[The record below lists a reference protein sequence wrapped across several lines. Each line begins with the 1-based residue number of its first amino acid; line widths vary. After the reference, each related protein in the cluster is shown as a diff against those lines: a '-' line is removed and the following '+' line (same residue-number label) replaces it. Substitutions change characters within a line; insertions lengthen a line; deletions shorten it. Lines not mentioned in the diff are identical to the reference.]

1 MKNQIVADVL
11 YQIADLLDLK
21 GEIFFKTRAYRIAAQ
36 TIEVLDEDIETI
48 IKQDRIR
55 EISGIGEALAKK
67 IKELVETGELKYFE
81 ELKKEI
87 PKELLKMIE
96 IPGLGPKK
104 VAAIYKNLKIKTIP
118 ELKQACKDG
127 KLRNL
132 EGFGSITEQNIL
144 RGIQM
149 KEKTSGR
156 VLLDLANVD
165 GLKYIIYLKNCDKIK
180 RISLAGSL
188 RRCKETIGDLDILAS
203 SDKPKEVMDFFTNYD
218 DIKQILLKGIT
229 KTSVVLNDDLQ
240 VDLRVVEDKSFGAAL
255 QYFTGSKEHNVKMRS
270 LAIKKGYKLNEYG
283 LFNKKNDKFVVG
295 ENEEEIYNKLGLTYI
310 EPELREN
317 RGEIQAAKEQKLPN
331 LVKLNDIKGDLHV
344 HSIYSD
350 GFEKIE
356 DIVNFC
362 KKIDYKYLGITDH
375 SQSLHIAR
383 GLNEDKIK
391 KKIKEIEI
399 LNKKFNDFKIY
410 CGTEC
415 DIKSDGSLDYPNRIL
430 KMFDYVCIGIHM
442 GFKMDIKQ
450 ATNRYLKAMENEYV
464 TFIAHLTCRLIG
476 RREPFELDFEKI
488 FDKAKETNTYLEINS
503 FPDRLDLND
512 INIKIAKEKGVKF
525 VLGTDSH
532 HIPQLSFMQYGI
544 STARRGWLEKT
555 DILNTYSINEL
566 KNYSIIEEKI
576 NGKRQIKKE
585 IQKIRD
591 EINLHNYKY
600 YVENNPLYLIMSM
613 INFKKT

>member
-67 IKELVETGELKYFE
+67 IKELVETGELKYFK

-295 ENEEEIYNKLGLTYI
+295 ENEEQIYNKLGLTYI

-356 DIVNFC
+356 DIGNFC

-488 FDKAKETNTYLEINS
+488 FDKAKETDTYLEINS

-555 DILNTYSINEL
+555 DILNTYSI
-566 KNYSIIEEKI
+566 
-576 NGKRQIKKE
+576 KE
-585 IQKIRD
+585 IEK
-591 EINLHNYKY
+591 LF
-600 YVENNPLYLIMSM
+600 NN
-613 INFKKT
+613 

>member
-295 ENEEEIYNKLGLTYI
+295 GNEEQIYNKLGLTYI

-555 DILNTYSINEL
+555 DILNTYSINE
-566 KNYSIIEEKI
+566 IEK
-576 NGKRQIKKE
+576 
-585 IQKIRD
+585 
-591 EINLHNYKY
+591 LF
-600 YVENNPLYLIMSM
+600 NN
-613 INFKKT
+613 